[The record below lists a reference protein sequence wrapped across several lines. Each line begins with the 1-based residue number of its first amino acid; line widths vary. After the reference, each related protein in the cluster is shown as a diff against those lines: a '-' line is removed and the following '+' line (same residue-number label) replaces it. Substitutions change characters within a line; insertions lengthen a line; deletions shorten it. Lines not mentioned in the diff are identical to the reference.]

1 MIEASF
7 DRDAG
12 SSAVALGAYQYDTG
26 QRLRMHGLPS
36 PEELAEGDAFLSG
49 DAVTVQVH
57 YGMKG
62 DSQTQA
68 RLAVWNE
75 EERCYVAS
83 IPDAC
88 LQNSESIYAYVYVS
102 YGIDAQGNGR
112 TKTMY
117 ELTIYPVGRPAPNNV
132 ATSEQWEAWAIKAQ
146 EMELALDGM
155 LTAREGALTGEQTAR
170 EAQEDAALAYEDA
183 QQATQDAEEAT
194 ERLEEEDARWSAMG
208 IRTISL
214 PAGSA
219 ATAELSGDMLTCG
232 IPMGQMG
239 AKGETGD
246 TGPGDITLMMEDG
259 VLTITMRG

>member
-7 DRDAG
+7 DRNAG

-36 PEELAEGDAFLSG
+36 PEELAQGDTFLSG

-62 DSQTQA
+62 DSQTLA

-83 IPDAC
+83 IPDVC
-88 LQNSESIYAYVYVS
+88 LQNSESVYAYVYVS
-102 YGIDAQGNGR
+102 YGIDEKGNGR

-132 ATSEQWEAWAIKAQ
+132 ATSEQWEAWAVKAQ
-146 EMELALDGM
+146 EIDLAIDSA
-155 LTAREGALTGEQTAR
+155 LTAREGAQAGEQTAR
-170 EAQEDAALAYEDA
+170 EAQEDAALASEDA
-183 QQATQDAEEAT
+183 RQAQQDAEEAA
-194 ERLEEEDARWSAMG
+194 ERLKEEEERWSTMG
-208 IRTISL
+208 IQTISL
-214 PAGSA
+214 QAGCA
-219 ATAELSGDMLTCG
+219 ATADLSGDMIAFG
-232 IPMGQMG
+232 IPMGQRG

-246 TGPGDITLMMEDG
+246 TGPDDIALTMADG
-259 VLTITMRG
+259 VLTITTRG